1 MTIKKL
7 YLEKRDSI
15 EQAGFVAILA
25 FITFNL
31 GFIIG
36 GNANRTGTLIF
47 PPTKT
52 PSFVYNSVDV
62 TPEYMFLFNIQCHLA
77 VFLAV
82 SYMIIVLTPLLL
94 DISSENDG

>member
-52 PSFVYNSVDV
+52 PNFFYNSVDV
-62 TPEYMFLFNIQCHLA
+62 TPEYLYLFNVQCYLA

-82 SYMIIVLTPLLL
+82 SYIIVKLTPLLL
-94 DISSENDG
+94 DFGSQNDG

>member
-7 YLEKRDSI
+7 YLERRDSI
-15 EQAGFVAILA
+15 ERAGFVAILA

-31 GFIIG
+31 GFIVG
-36 GNANRTGTLIF
+36 GNANRTGRLIF

-52 PSFVYNSVDV
+52 PSFLYNSVDV
-62 TPEYMFLFNIQCHLA
+62 TPEYLFLFDVQSNLA

-82 SYMIIVLTPLLL
+82 SYIIIVFTPMLL
-94 DISSENDG
+94 DIDSRNDA